1 MARRAVCAVAAA
13 ALVVVASACAGSG
26 PDKAGGQPE
35 RPKPADKAVV
45 LTLATGDPPFAEEY
59 AKAVDRLSAGAI
71 RIDIRLGRTAQR
83 NYERFT
89 VEDVRTGRAQL
100 GSVAVRVWDTLG
112 VTSMQA
118 LVAPLLVDDL
128 ELQKHLLQGPLAT
141 RMLRGLDRAGVVG
154 LALTPGPLRRPIGVT
169 RFFAGPKDYRG
180 ATMGIKFGNVARAT
194 FEALGA
200 RVTGY
205 TSGQARFDGAELD
218 LKTIADAKYD
228 PRATAITANVVLWP
242 RPQTIFANRAA
253 FAKLTSGQ
261 QEILRRAGREAVPA
275 EAARIAREEKDAL
288 STVCSRSPG
297 VLRPAPASE
306 RVALRAAVAPVYA
319 ALERVPQTKQLIDA
333 IRTQRGT
340 AQADLGV
347 LRCPGT
353 TNEAAIEGSWRSTV
367 SEEEMRAAGASA
379 AEAASYSGSATLELE
394 DGRWRFRGERAAVTG
409 TYSVEGDQ
417 IRLVMRTCTADPCS
431 SGMTI
436 QYRWSVYRNTLALE
450 PSSATT
456 WLRLSAKPA
465 TRVR

>member
-1 MARRAVCAVAAA
+1 DRLREHPRHEGRRGVRHEGRRDRRQAGDAGGGHGVPALLVAQRPEARVPALPLDAALGVLRDERGRVRCAPGELGAPGQAVMARRAVCAVAAA

-128 ELQKHLLQGPLAT
+128 ELQKRLLQGPLAT

-288 STVCSRSPG
+288 SAVCSR
-297 VLRPAPASE
+297 
-306 RVALRAAVAPVYA
+306 
-319 ALERVPQTKQLIDA
+319 
-333 IRTQRGT
+333 
-340 AQADLGV
+340 
-347 LRCPGT
+347 
-353 TNEAAIEGSWRSTV
+353 
-367 SEEEMRAAGASA
+367 
-379 AEAASYSGSATLELE
+379 
-394 DGRWRFRGERAAVTG
+394 
-409 TYSVEGDQ
+409 
-417 IRLVMRTCTADPCS
+417 
-431 SGMTI
+431 
-436 QYRWSVYRNTLALE
+436 
-450 PSSATT
+450 
-456 WLRLSAKPA
+456 
-465 TRVR
+465 